1 MSDNILLDPSQVS
14 EMSKEE
20 LLEAFEQTKE
30 NVELLSAQ
38 RQALQELLIPQ
49 IEGNGEVIGHRQI
62 TKSRRL
68 SYFPSLKPKDKLQK
82 AKDLGAVKDAIDN
95 DKLKSLLEKG
105 IDIPFSVTE
114 YLIVK
119 EVSQKESE

>member
-1 MSDNILLDPSQVS
+1 MSDNIFLDPSQVS

-38 RQALQELLIPQ
+38 RQEMQTILLTM
-49 IEGNGEVIGHRQI
+49 IEGNGEVIGNHQV

-68 SYFPSLKPKDKLQK
+68 SYFPELKAKEKLQK
-82 AKDLGAVKDAIDN
+82 AKEFGAVKEAIDN
-95 DKLKSLLEKG
+95 DKLKKMLEKG
-105 IDIPFSVTE
+105 VEIPFSVTE

-119 EVSQKESE
+119 DISQKEV